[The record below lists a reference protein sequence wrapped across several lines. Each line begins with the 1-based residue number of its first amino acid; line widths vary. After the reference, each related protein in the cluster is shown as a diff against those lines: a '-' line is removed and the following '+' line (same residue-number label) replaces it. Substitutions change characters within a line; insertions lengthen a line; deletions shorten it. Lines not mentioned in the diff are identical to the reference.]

1 MDAGDPTIAAVERVW
16 TDVVACATEH
26 AAHLRAVDTEERTC
40 WATVGEGLVP
50 ALTPDALAGAAR
62 LVGSDVVA
70 PYAVIAERDRYLVEL
85 HATLQQLRSE
95 LLDDHEL
102 VDAQTRRR
110 DLERRLG
117 ELRVVVK
124 QQRAEPGFLERWEQ
138 VRAGKRKPDAPHQ
151 AHDAARQELDEAE
164 SEARRLAAV
173 CAQHFRVRNRVE
185 EVVEQEARADQEFLR
200 EARRSVVDALLPL
213 GDDDLCARAI
223 GSAQLLVWLRRIVAV
238 RAKRALTIELFDLH
252 VREPGEA
259 LGRLHGA
266 LRTTE
271 DAYGRAML
279 PQRAAVLGPRVALG
293 LQRYRS
299 MAAAVVAF
307 DDYAAV
313 PERASFRDVLVRAA
327 PAPAVVPLDR
337 EVAALAAP
345 SPIEGLFA
353 GELTLDDSP
362 LPESQEEAEIFTRKP
377 SGVYSR
383 PKTSH
388 DVVSTVRG
396 GTRLGRYVVKGLLG
410 KGGMGEVYIAS
421 QEGAEGF
428 EKEVVLKRMASDMR
442 DNAQFVS
449 MFIREARIAATLSHP
464 NIVQIFDLQRD
475 GDELFIVMER
485 LDGLSLQK
493 LRRRDP
499 SLPVLLRMFSDAA
512 RGLAVMHGQ
521 TDDHGRSLGLLHRD
535 ISPDNLF
542 ATTAGFTK
550 ILDFGVARR
559 DDLTV
564 ITARDELKG
573 KIPFMAPEQI
583 RGDPIDGRVDLFS
596 LGATFFWL
604 FTGQRPF
611 GGPTEVA
618 TLHAVLHAPPPDLGE
633 LRRDLPRPVVELVL
647 SLLQKRREDRPADA
661 RRVLAALEPLGLAS
675 HDDVATFIAAS
686 LETAG

>member
-1 MDAGDPTIAAVERVW
+1 MIAPFAILADRDRFVIE
-16 TDVVACATEH
+16 
-26 AAHLRAVDTEERTC
+26 LRAT
-40 WATVGEGLVP
+40 
-50 ALTPDALAGAAR
+50 LA
-62 LVGSDVVA
+62 
-70 PYAVIAERDRYLVEL
+70 
-85 HATLQQLRSE
+85 QLRNE

-102 VDAQTRRR
+102 DQAQARRR
-110 DLERRLG
+110 DLERQLG

-138 VRAGKRKPDAPHQ
+138 VRAGKRKTDGACQ
-151 AHDAARQELDEAE
+151 SYDAARAALDEAE
-164 SEARRLAAV
+164 AESRRLAAV
-173 CAQHFRVRNRVE
+173 CAQHFRVRNRVD
-185 EVVEQEARADQEFLR
+185 EVAEQEARADEEFLR

-223 GSAQLLVWLRRIVAV
+223 GSSQVRAWLRRVVGV
-238 RAKRALTIELFDLH
+238 RAKRTVIIELFDQH

-271 DAYGRAML
+271 DAYERAML
-279 PQRAAVLGPRVALG
+279 PQRAAVLVPRVALG
-293 LQRYRS
+293 LQRYRA
-299 MAAAVVAF
+299 MAALAVAF
-307 DDYAAV
+307 DDYVSVA
-313 PERASFRDVLVRAA
+313 EQSSFRDAFLRAA
-327 PAPAVVPLDR
+327 PLPAVVSLDR
-337 EVAALAAP
+337 EIAMLAAP
-345 SPIEGLFA
+345 SPVDGLFG
-353 GELTLDDSP
+353 GELTLDDAP
-362 LPESQEEAEIFTRKP
+362 LPESQEEADVFTRRP
-377 SGVYSR
+377 SGVHSR
-383 PKTSH
+383 PKTAR
-388 DVVSTVRG
+388 DAVSTVRG

-410 KGGMGEVYIAS
+410 KGGMGEVYIAT

-428 EKEVVLKRMASDMR
+428 AKEVVLKRMASDMR

-485 LDGLSLQK
+485 LDGLTLQK
-493 LRRRDP
+493 VRRRDP
-499 SLPVLLRMFSDAA
+499 PLGVMLRMFSDAA

-521 TDDHGRSLGLLHRD
+521 TDADGRTLGLLHRD

-583 RGDPIDGRVDLFS
+583 RGDAIDGRVDLFS

-611 GGPTEVA
+611 AGPTEVA
-618 TLHAVLHAPPPDLGE
+618 TLHAVLHAPPPNLADL
-633 LRRDLPRPVVELVL
+633 RSDLPRPVIELVHA
-647 SLLQKRREDRPADA
+647 LLQKRRDDRPPDA
-661 RRVLAALEPLGLAS
+661 RRVLSALEPLGLAS
-675 HDDVATFIAAS
+675 HDDVAAFIATT
-686 LETAG
+686 LESAG